1 MELKFRMVT
10 DLWCKYGVVVTWIK
24 VDYTPVYSILRA
36 DIVWFNFSIITF
48 FHIL

>member
-10 DLWCKYGVVVTWIK
+10 DLWCKYGVIVKWIK
-24 VDYTPVYSILRA
+24 VDYKAVYCTLCA
-36 DIVWFNFSIITF
+36 DIVWFNCTIITF